1 MGITISPD
9 LKDAAVDAGER
20 AVKTFAGG
28 FIVGAGLL
36 GAAVDSVT
44 GQVTVA
50 ASQIN
55 WAHGLDIGAGT
66 TVVSLLFS
74 LASLKLG
81 NPGTASLTKAVI
93 GMFKARQP
101 ATQSMNVVF
110 GGTGSADTSGVTAA
124 AEAVQAQNA
133 LRAQQQNPHPGGTL

>member
-1 MGITISPD
+1 MTITISPD
-9 LKDAAVDAGER
+9 LKDAAVDASER

-36 GAAVDSVT
+36 GAAVDAVT

-50 ASQIN
+50 ASQIS
-55 WAHGLDIGAGT
+55 WAHGLDVGAGT

-74 LASLKLG
+74 LASIKLG

-101 ATQSMNVVF
+101 AAQSVNVEF
-110 GGTGSADTSGVTAA
+110 GGTGGGGSGVTAA

-133 LRAQQQNPHPGGTL
+133 LRAQSQIARPGGTL

>member
-1 MGITISPD
+1 MSITISPD
-9 LKDAAVDAGER
+9 LKDAAVDAAER
-20 AVKTFAGG
+20 AAKTFAGG

-74 LASLKLG
+74 LASIKLG

-101 ATQSMNVVF
+101 ATGQSVNVTF
-110 GGTGSADTSGVTAA
+110 QGPIGIDTSGVTAA
-124 AEAVQAQNA
+124 AEAAQRQ
-133 LRAQQQNPHPGGTL
+133 RAQSQITGPGGTL

>member
-1 MGITISPD
+1 MTITITPAI
-9 LKDAAVDAGER
+9 KNAAVDAAER

-36 GAAVDSVT
+36 GAAVYAVS

-55 WAHGLDIGAGT
+55 WAHGLDVGAGT

-81 NPGTASLTKAVI
+81 NEGTASVTKSVVGAFKLKGSEPT
-93 GMFKARQP
+93 GM
-101 ATQSMNVVF
+101 
-110 GGTGSADTSGVTAA
+110 
-124 AEAVQAQNA
+124 AQ
-133 LRAQQQNPHPGGTL
+133 

>member
-20 AVKTFAGG
+20 AAKTFAGG

-36 GAAVDSVT
+36 GAAVDAVT

-55 WAHGLDIGAGT
+55 WAHGLDVGAGT

-74 LASLKLG
+74 LASIKLG

-101 ATQSMNVVF
+101 AAQSVNVVF
-110 GGTGSADTSGVTAA
+110 GGTGGGGSGVTAA

-133 LRAQQQNPHPGGTL
+133 LRAQSQIARPGGTL

>member
-1 MGITISPD
+1 MTITISPD

-36 GAAVDSVT
+36 GAAVDAVT

-55 WAHGLDIGAGT
+55 WAHGLDVGAGT

-74 LASLKLG
+74 LASIKLG

-93 GMFKARQP
+93 GMFTTRKAAAAP
-101 ATQSMNVVF
+101 SLTF
-110 GGTGSADTSGVTAA
+110 GVDTSGVTAA
-124 AEAVQAQNA
+124 AEAVQADRQR
-133 LRAQQQNPHPGGTL
+133 LQAQSQITPPGAQR